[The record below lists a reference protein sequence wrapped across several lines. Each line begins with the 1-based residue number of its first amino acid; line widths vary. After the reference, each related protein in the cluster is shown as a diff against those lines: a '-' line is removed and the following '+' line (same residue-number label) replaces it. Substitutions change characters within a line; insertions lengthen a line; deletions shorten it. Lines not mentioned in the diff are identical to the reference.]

1 MTYARTHATFRRPL
15 RVWSVACLFLVGV
28 ATTVAYAAPQRFAY
42 AMALIH
48 EPMRTVQ
55 SLVVTVP
62 VYEGV
67 QRADLG
73 DLRVLSA
80 DGSEVPHAIRSIGP
94 KVAIERRPLSLPI
107 FPLYTPRRNDDN
119 PHDDPHLW
127 AIEAETNPQGA
138 VVRVLQRG
146 NNADTNTAA
155 DAGTTPPRPT
165 AILIDASA
173 LPHPISTLHVNI
185 EVPSNSTEVSAVAI
199 SQSDDL
205 THWSPLAHGALTR
218 LQHAG
223 HIVDRTD
230 IALPLG
236 RYRYL
241 KMVGADDPLPTV
253 NSIVTYAQSEKD
265 TRAPLRTRLRGRPAG
280 PPNRYAFDVPGPI
293 PVDAVAVVLP
303 ETNTIVS
310 ATLSAVRRDQKQ
322 LTTLWSGIAYRIAD
336 GADGSDGSDTSTPIT
351 LGRARF
357 TRFELE
363 VEAKGGGIGAAMPEL
378 ELSWMPEQLLFVAR
392 GDGPFTL
399 VYGSAQAQP
408 AAFNASEIPGIPDD
422 LPDNTV
428 LAGPQVPHDGDIALR
443 VQKPATELTQKT
455 LLLWGTLVL
464 AVILIAV
471 LALRVLRDR
480 G

>member
-1 MTYARTHATFRRPL
+1 MTCATNRRAL
-15 RVWSVACLFLVGV
+15 RVWSLACLILIGI
-28 ATTVAYAAPQRFAY
+28 ATTIAHAAPQRFAY
-42 AMALIH
+42 AMELMH
-48 EPMRTVQ
+48 EPGRTVQ
-55 SLVVTVP
+55 SLIVTLP
-62 VYEGV
+62 VYQGV
-67 QRADLG
+67 QRTDLG

-80 DGSEVPHAIRSIGP
+80 DGNEVPHAIRSIGP
-94 KVAIERRPLSLPI
+94 KVAVERRPLPLPI
-107 FPLYTPRRNDDN
+107 FPLYAPRRHNDDAN
-119 PHDDPHLW
+119 DDPALW
-127 AIEAETNPQGA
+127 AIEAETTAQGA
-138 VVRVLQRG
+138 VVRVLPRG
-146 NNADTNTAA
+146 NNTDNQAAA

-199 SQSDDL
+199 SHSDDL

-253 NSIVTYAQSEKD
+253 SSIITYAQSETD
-265 TRAPLRTRLRGRPAG
+265 TRAPLRTRLQGRPAG
-280 PPNRYAFDVPGPI
+280 APNRYTFDVPGPI
-293 PVDAVAVVLP
+293 PVDTVGVVLP

-310 ATLSAVRRDQKQ
+310 ATLSAVRRDQKP
-322 LTTLWSGIAYRIAD
+322 LITLWSGIAYRLAD
-336 GADGSDGSDTSTPIT
+336 SVSGSDGSDTGTPIT

-363 VEAKGGGIGAAMPEL
+363 VEAKGGGIGAGMPEL
-378 ELSWMPEQLLFVAR
+378 ELSWMPEQLVFVAR
-392 GDGPFTL
+392 GEGPFTL

-408 AAFNASEIPGIPDD
+408 TAFNESEIPGIRED

-428 LAGPQVPHDGDIALR
+428 LTGPQVTHDGEIALR
-443 VQKPATELTQKT
+443 VEKPATELTQKT
-455 LLLWGTLVL
+455 LMLWATLVL